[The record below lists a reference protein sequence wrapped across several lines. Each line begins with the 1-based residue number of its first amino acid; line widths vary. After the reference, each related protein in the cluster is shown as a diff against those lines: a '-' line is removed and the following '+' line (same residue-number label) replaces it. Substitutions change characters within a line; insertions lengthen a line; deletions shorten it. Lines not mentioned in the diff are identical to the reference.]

1 MAGRLVA
8 PTKFVHSLR
17 CFLHY
22 QTRRDQNLLSFDAQ
36 EALTTQPYV
45 SFREPAG
52 LMREYFRNAR
62 AIYNEARRALDLNE
76 RGESSLV
83 TQFRDWRS
91 RLSNSEFT
99 VSNERIYLRSPA
111 QLTADPAIILRLLE
125 FVARHGIPLA
135 AETERRVEQACDSFR
150 RVLRARPA
158 IVASAARHPLASARR
173 CRVAGDARYGAAAGH
188 VPGVAKHFLPG
199 CSGLLSSLHGG

>member
-1 MAGRLVA
+1 
-8 PTKFVHSLR
+8 VHSLR

-45 SFREPAG
+45 SFHEPAD

-62 AIYNEARRALDLNE
+62 VIYNQARRALDLNE
-76 RGESSLV
+76 RGESSLA
-83 TQFRDWRS
+83 TQFHDWRS

-99 VSNERIYLRSPA
+99 VSNDRIYLRSPA
-111 QLTADPAIILRLLE
+111 LLTSDPAVILRLLE

-135 AETERRVEQACDSFR
+135 AETERRVEQAGEAFAAYCARAQPLWPPLHGILSLPR
-150 RVLRARPA
+150 AALALRVM
-158 IVASAARHPLASARR
+158 H
-173 CRVAGDARYGAAAGH
+173 DT
-188 VPGVAKHFLPG
+188 
-199 CSGLLSSLHGG
+199 GLLPAMFP